1 MNDAPPSLGSFL
13 THSLSLAAI
22 HSAEFSETH
31 FEEGEVDARLRVQ
44 CISGKCLY
52 RWCVVRYN
60 TRLDNRGTGGTQK
73 NPQNGKE
80 GGEQSA
86 TKNHPL
92 LCTYVVYAWRR
103 RYQTQ
108 LTLHLPFLYP
118 DTKMRMVLLQRECVC

>member
-1 MNDAPPSLGSFL
+1 MNAAPPSLGSVL

-31 FEEGEVDARLRVQ
+31 FEEREVDARLRVQ

-52 RWCVVRYN
+52 RWRVVRYN

-73 NPQNGKE
+73 TLRME
-80 GGEQSA
+80 RRRGGEQSA

-92 LCTYVVYAWRR
+92 LCTYVVYAW
-103 RYQTQ
+103 
-108 LTLHLPFLYP
+108 
-118 DTKMRMVLLQRECVC
+118 TKGGGDIKHS